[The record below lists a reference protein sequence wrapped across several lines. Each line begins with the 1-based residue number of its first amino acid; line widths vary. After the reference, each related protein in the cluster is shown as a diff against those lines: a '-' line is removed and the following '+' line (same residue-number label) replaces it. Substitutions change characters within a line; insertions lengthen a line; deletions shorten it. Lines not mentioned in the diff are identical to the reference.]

1 MLEISCKQLGKKV
14 AIILGDIADT
24 RTRWM
29 VDILLITTD
38 WIDLCRRPSLFII
51 RLAMLNM
58 PAHSSLA
65 ADIGLYRSVEKPV
78 SEGAMY
84 ALSSLH
90 SNIL

>member
-1 MLEISCKQLGKKV
+1 
-14 AIILGDIADT
+14 
-24 RTRWM
+24 
-29 VDILLITTD
+29 
-38 WIDLCRRPSLFII
+38 
-51 RLAMLNM
+51 MLNM
-58 PAHSSLA
+58 LAHSSLA